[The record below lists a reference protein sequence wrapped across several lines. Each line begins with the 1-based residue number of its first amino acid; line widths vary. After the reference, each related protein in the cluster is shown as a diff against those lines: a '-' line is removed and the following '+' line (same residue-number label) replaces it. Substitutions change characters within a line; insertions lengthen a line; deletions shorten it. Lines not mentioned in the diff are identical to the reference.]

1 MKKSFWLVK
10 GGEVAPATQDAKF
23 NHFDSVLVFA
33 RTSIE
38 AALIVKAYED
48 LLVTVDNV
56 TTENGEAVAA
66 LSMSDDALIDL
77 INSYTD
83 GDDPL
88 LAELLL
94 ETNAVKLIL
103 RGTGIFDHQ
112 RIC

>member
-10 GGEVAPATQDAKF
+10 GGEVAPATQDVKF
-23 NHFDSVLVFA
+23 NHFDHVLVFA

-56 TTENGEAVAA
+56 TADNGEVAAA
-66 LSMSDDALIDL
+66 LSMSDDSLLKLICRY
-77 INSYTD
+77 ID

-88 LAELLL
+88 LAELLIA
-94 ETNAVKLIL
+94 TNVINTAFL
-103 RGTGIFDHQ
+103 RS
-112 RIC
+112 

>member
-10 GGEVAPATQDAKF
+10 GGEVAPATQDVKF
-23 NHFDSVLVFA
+23 NHFDHVLVFA

-56 TTENGEAVAA
+56 TADNGEVVAA
-66 LSMSDDALIDL
+66 LSMSDDSLLKLICRY
-77 INSYTD
+77 ID

-88 LAELLL
+88 LAELLIA
-94 ETNAVKLIL
+94 THVINTAFL
-103 RGTGIFDHQ
+103 RP
-112 RIC
+112 